1 MTDDVASVPL
11 SLAPSLSRQFSL
23 WHCKSARGE
32 QTHAGLLAARRQLGR
47 PLLPVA
53 SPRFKEG
60 KVTSVWSQFSS
71 RYRRPFAHGLYLL
84 VQWSFPRVFI
94 VLLARTLGRPFQRPC
109 DAFAAR
115 RTLSQRG
122 GGSRPSVASDAVDS
136 RISWRR
142 SDKEETEGTVFGMA
156 LGRAVPPPR
165 ARRGSRR

>member
-1 MTDDVASVPL
+1 MT
-11 SLAPSLSRQFSL
+11 SLAFRYR
-23 WHCKSARGE
+23 W
-32 QTHAGLLAARRQLGR
+32 R
-47 PLLPVA
+47 PLCRDSLVYGTVNPLGVSRHTPASRLQGDNLGVRCFQWPLPDSKRARLRACGPSSAAVIGA
-53 SPRFKEG
+53 RSPT
-60 KVTSVWSQFSS
+60 V
-71 RYRRPFAHGLYLL
+71 YLL

-142 SDKEETEGTVFGMA
+142 SDKEETERTVFGMA
-156 LGRAVPPPR
+156 LGRAVPPR